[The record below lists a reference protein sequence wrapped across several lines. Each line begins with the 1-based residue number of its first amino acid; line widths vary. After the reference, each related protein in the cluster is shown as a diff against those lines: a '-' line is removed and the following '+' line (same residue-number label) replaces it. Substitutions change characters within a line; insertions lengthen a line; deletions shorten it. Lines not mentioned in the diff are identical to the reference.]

1 MGRTDETNL
10 AEKLEE
16 ARARVAIGLR
26 YAHYSDPAKL
36 YEVIDIALREADEAP
51 VVIYRALYGAGLTWV
66 RSVDEWC
73 GTVVVD
79 GQAVPRFR
87 PVG

>member
-1 MGRTDETNL
+1 MGHVDETNL

-16 ARARVAIGLR
+16 ARTRVVVGGR

-36 YEVIDIALREADEAP
+36 YEVIDIALREEDGTP
-51 VVIYRALYGAGLTWV
+51 VVIYRALYGTGLLWT
-66 RSVDEWC
+66 RTLDDWC
-73 GTVVVD
+73 LAVEQD
-79 GQAVPRFR
+79 GQTVSRFR